1 MSPFTLFYHF
11 LSNPFLLLPE
21 PAYASHAKIISPG
34 KKNLNKFQVMDSL
47 VETSMSVDAVQ
58 DVVVVLFAKTLLDH
72 TNVLADLDTKVSS
85 KDIGGL

>member
-1 MSPFTLFYHF
+1 MHPTQKF
-11 LSNPFLLLPE
+11 
-21 PAYASHAKIISPG
+21 SPG

-47 VETSMSVDAVQ
+47 VETSMNVDAVQ

-85 KDIGGL
+85 KDIGGSKVEFRS